1 MTVLVILI
9 PPRRRLAARSAL
21 GHGGEAGAG
30 VRVAAEFPFVLS
42 TDGHTPASTGRVAP
56 ALLPRADRVVAVLAD
71 TDVSWHRL
79 DVPKAPAARLRA
91 ALAGAMEEALLDDD
105 AALHFALGPL
115 AEAGQNGWVAVMNR
129 PWLVATL
136 AELAR
141 HGVRVDKLAPASA
154 PQDVISGHFHI
165 DEADADAGDD
175 VVPTLVLGGPDGVV
189 CLRLQGQLARALLPG
204 AAGTP
209 DAAPPRWTAT
219 PAAAAA
225 AERWL
230 GGPVTVLGDAERA
243 LQAARD
249 AADLRQFDLA
259 PRHRGLQA
267 LREAGRGL
275 LKPEWRPV
283 RWGLAALVGLQIV
296 GLNAWA
302 WQQQR
307 AIEQRQAAMVELLKR
322 SHPQVRAVL
331 DAPVQMQRETEQLR
345 ARAGRPG
352 EGDLELLLAAAAA
365 AWPDGQPPVQTLRF
379 ESGRLTLAASDWDDG
394 LLQAFRERL
403 RPAGYAAELAEGR
416 VTLSRAVAPP
426 RGRA

>member
-9 PPRRRLAARSAL
+9 PARRRLTARSAP
-21 GHGGEAGAG
+21 GEAGAG
-30 VRVAAEFPFVLS
+30 VRVAAEFSFVLS
-42 TDGHTPASTGRVAP
+42 SDGTTPTSSGRAAA
-56 ALLPRADRVVAVLAD
+56 ALLPRADSVVAVLAD
-71 TDVSWHRL
+71 TDVSWHRI

-115 AEAGQNGWVAVMNR
+115 ATPGQTGWVAVMHR

-141 HGVRVDKLAPASA
+141 HGVQLDKLVPACVPEDTA
-154 PQDVISGHFHI
+154 GGHFHI
-165 DEADADAGDD
+165 DEAAADVGDD
-175 VVPTLVLGGPDGVV
+175 VVPTLLLGGPDGVV
-189 CLRLQGQLARALLPG
+189 SVRLQGQLARALLP
-204 AAGTP
+204 AA
-209 DAAPPRWTAT
+209 DAAAPRWTAT

-230 GGPVTVLGDAERA
+230 AGPVAVLGDAERA
-243 LQAARD
+243 LQAARC
-249 AADLRQFDLA
+249 ALDLRQFDLV

-267 LREAGRGL
+267 LREGARGL

-283 RWGLAALVGLQIV
+283 RWGLAALVGLQVV

-307 AIEQRQAAMVELLKR
+307 AIGQRQQAMVELLQR

-352 EGDLELLLAAAAA
+352 EGDLEVLLAAAAA

-379 ESGRLTLAASDWDDG
+379 ESGRLTLAAGDWDDN

-403 RPAGYAAELAEGR
+403 RPAGYAAELADGR
-416 VTLSRAVAPP
+416 VTLSRVAPANP

>member
-9 PPRRRLAARSAL
+9 PARRRLEARSAL
-21 GHGGEAGAG
+21 GSAAEAGAG
-30 VRVAAEFPFVLS
+30 VRVAAEFPYVLS
-42 TDGHTPASTGRVAP
+42 TDGNAPASIGSAAP
-56 ALLPRADRVVAVLAD
+56 ALLPRADRVVAVLSD
-71 TDVSWHRL
+71 TDVSWHRI

-105 AALHFALGPL
+105 AAVHFALGPL
-115 AEAGQNGWVAVMNR
+115 AEPGQSGWVAVMNR

-136 AELAR
+136 AELDR
-141 HGVRVDKLAPASA
+141 HGVRVDKLVPASTPEA
-154 PQDVISGHFHI
+154 TVSGHFHI

-189 CLRLQGQLARALLPG
+189 CMRLQGQLARALLP
-204 AAGTP
+204 ASSSP

-225 AERWL
+225 AEHWL
-230 GGPVTVLGDAERA
+230 DSPVTVLGDAERA
-243 LQAARD
+243 LQAARSD
-249 AADLRQFDLA
+249 LDLRQFDLV
-259 PRHRGLQA
+259 PRHRGMQA
-267 LREAGRGL
+267 LREAARGL

-307 AIEQRQAAMVELLKR
+307 AIEQRQQAMVDLLKR

-379 ESGRLTLAASDWDDG
+379 ESGRLTLAAPDWDDN

-403 RPAGYAAELAEGR
+403 RPTGYAAELAEGR
-416 VTLSRAVAPP
+416 VTLSRATAPP

>member
-1 MTVLVILI
+1 MNVLVIQI
-9 PPRRRLAARSAL
+9 PARTRLAARSAL
-21 GHGGEAGAG
+21 GDVNAGAG
-30 VRVAAEFPFVLS
+30 VRVAGEFPFVLS
-42 TDGHTPASTGRVAP
+42 TDGSTQASNGSAAP
-56 ALLPRADRVVAVLAD
+56 SLLPRADRVVAVLAD
-71 TDVSWHRL
+71 TDVSWHRI

-105 AALHFALGPL
+105 AALHFALGPMAL
-115 AEAGQNGWVAVMNR
+115 PGQNGWVAVMNR

-136 AELAR
+136 AELGR
-141 HGVRVDKLAPASA
+141 HGVRIDQLVPASA
-154 PQDVISGHFHI
+154 PDEAVSGHFHI
-165 DEADADAGDD
+165 DDADADAGAGAGDD
-175 VVPTLVLGGPDGVV
+175 VVPTLVLAGPEGVV
-189 CLRLQGQLARALLPG
+189 SMCLQGQLARALVPP
-204 AAGTP
+204 P
-209 DAAPPRWTAT
+209 DAPAARWTAT
-219 PAAAAA
+219 PTAAAA

-230 GGPVTVLGDAERA
+230 GGPVIVLGGAERT
-243 LQAARD
+243 LQAARS
-249 AADLRQFDLA
+249 ALELRQFDLA
-259 PRHRGLQA
+259 PRHRGMQS
-267 LREAGRGL
+267 LREAARGL

-283 RWGLAALVGLQIV
+283 RWGLAALVGLQVV

-307 AIEQRQAAMVELLKR
+307 AIEQRRQAMVELLKS

-345 ARAGRPG
+345 ARAGRAG
-352 EGDLELLLAAAAA
+352 DGDLEALLAAAAA

-403 RPAGYAAELAEGR
+403 QPAGYAAELADGR
-416 VTLSRAVAPP
+416 VTLSRVATNP